1 MLGYTLN
8 RLLML
13 LLAYLYPAYECF
25 KNIEK
30 NKPDVDG
37 LRFWCQY
44 WIIIAIMTVWDP
56 FGDALVSWLPMYSE
70 TKLVLC
76 VYLWY
81 PKTKGTIYIYSTFV
95 KPYLLKHESEIDRT
109 LSELKTRAGDS
120 ASLYIQRVL
129 VYGQTRAVE
138 IIQLVMT
145 QSLQRPQPA
154 PAAAAPA
161 QQGTQTAQP
170 ASPAASGGT
179 EDPTGRNR
187 LRKTSAN
194 VAR

>member
-8 RLLML
+8 RLLIL

-44 WIIIAIMTVWDP
+44 WIVIALMTVWDP

-81 PKTKGTIYIYSTFV
+81 PRTKGSIYIYSTFV

-109 LSELKTRAGDS
+109 LAELKTRAGDS
-120 ASLYIQRVL
+120 ASLYIQRVI
-129 VYGQTRAVE
+129 VYGQTRAFE
-138 IIQLVMT
+138 IIQLVMS
-145 QSLQRPQPA
+145 QSLQRPQAA

-161 QQGTQTAQP
+161 QQGDQAAQS
-170 ASPAASGGT
+170 ATPAASGGPET
-179 EDPTGRNR
+179 PTGQSR
-187 LRKTSAN
+187 LRKTSAT